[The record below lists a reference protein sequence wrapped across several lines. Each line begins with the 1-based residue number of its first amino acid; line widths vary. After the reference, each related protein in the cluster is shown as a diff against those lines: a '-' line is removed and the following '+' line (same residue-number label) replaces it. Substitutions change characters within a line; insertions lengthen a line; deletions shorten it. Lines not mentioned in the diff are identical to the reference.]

1 MLRNHK
7 ASRLARAI
15 DAVTPPPIPH
25 QFGGGK
31 RLRTPRPPFIF
42 ELSALE
48 QRMFLSFAPTI
59 TAPAS
64 VISGQQV
71 NL

>member
-1 MLRNHK
+1 M
-7 ASRLARAI
+7 
-15 DAVTPPPIPH
+15 PPRRHPFPTNS
-25 QFGGGK
+25 GGGK
-31 RLRTPRPPFIF
+31 RLRSARPPFIF
-42 ELSALE
+42 ELSPLE